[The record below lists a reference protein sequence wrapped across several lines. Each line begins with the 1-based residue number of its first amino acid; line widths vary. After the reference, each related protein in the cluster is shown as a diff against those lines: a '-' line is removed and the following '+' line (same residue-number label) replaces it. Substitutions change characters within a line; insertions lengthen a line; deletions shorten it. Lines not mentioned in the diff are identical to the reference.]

1 MGESL
6 SALEETV
13 VAAVRAQRD
22 ELVALTRELVAY
34 DTTARVVGAPA
45 RDEERLQRSLAARL
59 KAIGAEIDL
68 WEPPA
73 TGRGNRLLPD
83 DLDFTG
89 RPQLAARLGGGG
101 GGRSLL
107 LNGHIDAVSVEPR
120 ANWTYDPFAGEIHD
134 GRLYGRGAADMK
146 GGIAAIVV
154 ALEALHGLGVQL
166 AGDVIVCTVTDEES
180 SGAGGWAAVDR
191 GVRADA
197 GICAEPTGFDAWVA
211 CRGTVCPTITIPGRA
226 GHAEAPQPD
235 WREGGAVNA
244 IEKLPLVLEALAA
257 LRAEWSARADHQ
269 HPLLAAGDIV
279 PTIVHGGDWSVTI
292 PAWCDL
298 HCDAM
303 FLPAGIGAATD
314 ASVIENEIRERVD
327 AFVRARD
334 PWFEEHPLRWEWSS
348 YVLPAEIPADHPLVT
363 AALSAA
369 AALGRP
375 GKVAG
380 LDSWHDAATFTRFG
394 GTPCFS
400 FGGGEMHTAHAVD
413 EYTEIDELVDVA
425 AAIAL
430 AALRFCGTA

>member
-1 MGESL
+1 MADL
-6 SALEETV
+6 RSALEETV
-13 VAAVRAQRD
+13 VTAVRAKRD
-22 ELVALTRELVAY
+22 ELIALTRELVAY
-34 DTTARVVGAPA
+34 DTTAREIGDPA

-83 DLDFTG
+83 DLDFVG
-89 RPQLAARLGGGG
+89 RPQLAARLGGSGG
-101 GGRSLL
+101 GPSLL

-120 ANWTYDPFAGEIHD
+120 ELWTHDPFAGEIDD

-146 GGIAAIVV
+146 GGIASMTV
-154 ALEALHGLGVQL
+154 ALEVLHERGVRL
-166 AGDVIVCTVTDEES
+166 AGDVVVCTVTDEES

-197 GICAEPTGFDAWVA
+197 GFCTEPTGFDAWVA

-226 GHAEAPQPD
+226 GHAEAPQRD

-244 IEKLPLVLEALAA
+244 IEKLPLVLDAIAE
-257 LRAEWSARADHQ
+257 LREDWRTRADHR
-269 HPLLAAGDIV
+269 HAMLSPGDIV
-279 PTIVHGGDWSVTI
+279 PTVVRGGDWSVTI

-298 HCDAM
+298 QCDAM
-303 FLPAGIGAATD
+303 FLPAGIDAAAD
-314 ASVIENEIRERVD
+314 ASVIEREIRERVD
-327 AFVRARD
+327 AHVRARD
-334 PWFEEHPLRWEWSS
+334 PWFEDHPLRWAWDS
-348 YVLPAEIPADHPLVT
+348 YVLPAEIAADHPLVEIVL
-363 AALSAA
+363 AAA

-400 FGGGEMHTAHAVD
+400 FGGGALATAHAVD

-425 AAIAL
+425 AAVAL
-430 AALRFCGTA
+430 AAMRYCVAT